1 MEGRKIKRK
10 FALFATSLLTAM
22 LSTTL
27 IVPTTQALALPSN
40 NDIDDDSLSNLA
52 EVELES
58 DGTKEWRINL
68 NSWPK
73 MYPGASREAI
83 TKAEWYIR

>member
-10 FALFATSLLTAM
+10 FALFATSILIAM
-22 LSTTL
+22 LSTMIQTSH
-27 IVPTTQALALPSN
+27 ALALPSN
-40 NDIDDDSLSNLA
+40 DFDDESLSNLA
-52 EVELES
+52 EAES
-58 DGTKEWRINL
+58 EIEGTKEWRINL

-83 TKAEWYIR
+83 QKAEWYIR